1 MDNLTETYEALAS
14 AVRSA
19 LGSRGFKVAE
29 EHHHTHAKGSRYILL
44 TSDDQAVCLSWDGED
59 ANFQLECCQR
69 TEDAGLGVWEMICR
83 EHFDPLIHGSE
94 RTQTIVDVI
103 SATLAKKLA
112 AD

>member
-1 MDNLTETYEALAS
+1 MDDVTQTYETLAS
-14 AVRSA
+14 ALRSA
-19 LGSRGFKVAE
+19 LGSRGFEVTE

-44 TSDDQAVCLSWDGED
+44 TNSDQAVCLSWDGEN
-59 ANFQLECCQR
+59 AHFQLECCQR

-94 RTQTIVDVI
+94 RTQAIVDVI
-103 SATLAKKLA
+103 STTLATKLT